1 MNINKQD
8 MEEFDK
14 ETMFDKETIKKIKR
28 ALKKAEKIAKIEKV
42 IETKKF
48 IVQEPQYLFDDPSFI
63 EYIRKVVKG
72 KAVIHLESIEFKRVF
87 NIVCNDG
94 KTIYINRNTE
104 IVTRYGRSHR
114 IDYIMTANG
123 VALQAQFICE
133 GYEEEVI

>member
-14 ETMFDKETIKKIKR
+14 ETIKKIKR
-28 ALKKAEKIAKIEKV
+28 AFKKAEKIAKIEKV

-48 IVQEPQYLFDDPSFI
+48 IVPDATYLFDDPSFI
-63 EYIRKVVKG
+63 EYIRKVIKG
-72 KAVIHLESIEFKRVF
+72 KARIRLEMTDFKRVF
-87 NIVCNDG
+87 DIVCYDK

-104 IVTRYGRSHR
+104 KVTRYGRSYR

-123 VALQAQFICE
+123 VALEAQYICD

>member
-1 MNINKQD
+1 
-8 MEEFDK
+8 MEEFDN

-28 ALKKAEKIAKIEKV
+28 AFKKAEKIAKIEKNEKV

-48 IVQEPQYLFDDPSFI
+48 RVQEPKDLFNDPTFI
-63 EYIRKVVKG
+63 EYIRKVIKG
-72 KAVIHLESIEFKRVF
+72 KAVIHLEAINFKRVF
-87 NIVCNDG
+87 NIVCNEK

-104 IVTRYGRSHR
+104 KVTRYGRSYR

-123 VALQAQFICE
+123 VASQAQYICE

>member
-1 MNINKQD
+1 MK
-8 MEEFDK
+8 EFDN

-28 ALKKAEKIAKIEKV
+28 LFKKAEKIAKIEKF

-48 IVQEPQYLFDDPSFI
+48 RVQEPQDLFNDPSFM

-72 KAVIHLESIEFKRVF
+72 EAVIHLETINFKRVF

-104 IVTRYGRSHR
+104 EVTRYGRSYR

-123 VALQAQFICE
+123 VASKAQFICE
-133 GYEEEVI
+133 GYEQEVI